1 MCRLDE
7 PGTRCIRPEV
17 VHLHPRCRET
27 SNEAPGRAARPEVQ
41 DAAPPVVLLLSRG
54 HLPRPRQDSYQDS
67 SLVHCLVL
75 CEALC
80 YKTWFTVRGE
90 IRNKQPSPRRVFE
103 EVREVP
109 FGRSGRRLSGGQIR
123 RFGGPPDS
131 VRFPINKRIKSEH
144 FGVPGGPGPIWA
156 VLGPVRGSPWTGRF
170 RRPNDGRR
178 DHERTYARRASR
190 S

>member
-1 MCRLDE
+1 MQNAGPRPEPDERKSNNSNPTSGHLKRKILTETRREPDETNGKSSNYKATSGHQERQVKVIDVEEPRLDTDKLRAEE
-7 PGTRCIRPEV
+7 PLDNI
-17 VHLHPRCRET
+17 
-27 SNEAPGRAARPEVQ
+27 A
-41 DAAPPVVLLLSRG
+41 
-54 HLPRPRQDSYQDS
+54 
-67 SLVHCLVL
+67 
-75 CEALC
+75 
-80 YKTWFTVRGE
+80 RGE

-144 FGVPGGPGPIWA
+144 FGVPGGPGPIRA

-178 DHERTYARRASR
+178 DHERTCARRASR